1 MATIITLE
9 VDGISDKFEVPSISF
24 GLNSSADVSNTTQE
38 IDFSPINVS
47 EFSFS
52 IVSPTADTAEK
63 LMVWITD
70 HEVKGSAKF
79 SIAKESGKESPRVIE
94 LKDVC
99 LTSYSENIDSNYAST
114 NLSLVGREVNIG
126 NNVKIN
132 QSKNR

>member
-24 GLNSSADVSNTTQE
+24 GMQSSADVTNTTQE
-38 IDFSPINVS
+38 IDFSPIQIS

-52 IVSPTADTAEK
+52 IVSPTAETAEK

-70 HEVKGSAKF
+70 HEIKGSAKF
-79 SIAKESGKESPRVIE
+79 SISKESGKESPRVIE

-99 LTSYSENIDSNYAST
+99 LTSYSENIDESYAST

>member
-52 IVSPTADTAEK
+52 IVSPLAETAEK
-63 LMVWITD
+63 LMIWITD
-70 HEVKGSAKF
+70 HEIKGSAKF
-79 SIAKESGKESPRVIE
+79 SISKESGKESPRVIE

-99 LTSYSENIDSNYAST
+99 LTSYSENIDSDYAST

-126 NNVKIN
+126 NGVKIN

>member
-24 GLNSSADVSNTTQE
+24 GLNSSVDVSNTTQE
-38 IDFSPINVS
+38 IDFSPISVS

-52 IVSPTADTAEK
+52 IVSPLAETAEK

-70 HEVKGSAKF
+70 HEIKGSAKF
-79 SIAKESGKESPRVIE
+79 SISKESGKESPRVIE

>member
-9 VDGISDKFEVPSISF
+9 VDGISDKFEVPALNF
-24 GLNSSADVSNTTQE
+24 GLNSHADVSNTTQE
-38 IDFSPINVS
+38 IDFSPIDVS

-52 IVSPTADTAEK
+52 IVSPLPETAEK
-63 LMVWITD
+63 LIVWITD
-70 HEVKGSAKF
+70 HEIKGSAKF
-79 SIAKESGKESPRVIE
+79 SISKESGKESPRVIE

-114 NLSLVGREVNIG
+114 SLSLVGREVNIG

-132 QSKNR
+132 LSKNR